1 MLVYPKGSETM
12 NTNEMEVKHQRVTL
26 QRQPWETPQLDAAA
40 VALST
45 EKNPDV
51 FEDTLID
58 VKNGS

>member
-1 MLVYPKGSETM
+1 M

-45 EKNPDV
+45 EKNANTTESTA
-51 FEDTLID
+51 FGF
-58 VKNGS
+58 KNGS

>member
-1 MLVYPKGSETM
+1 M

-45 EKNPDV
+45 EKRASTSEISGLD
-51 FEDTLID
+51 I
-58 VKNGS
+58 KNGS

>member
-1 MLVYPKGSETM
+1 M

-45 EKNPDV
+45 EKNASV
-51 FEDTLID
+51 SEDAIYNIKL
-58 VKNGS
+58 GS

>member
-1 MLVYPKGSETM
+1 M